1 VRWYNGNV
9 TSEQGNDQIMAT
21 KMTEAEILAYVDEAP
36 RTAHLATVRED
47 GRPHVAPIWVT
58 VDAGEIVFTTW
69 HTSVKGRNIART
81 GQAALC
87 IDDTAEGSSYVTIEG
102 TVTMDPDPAQSR
114 TWATRLGGKYMGEDR
129 AVEFGERNGIAGE
142 YVCRLRPTRM
152 SGMRGVT
159 D

>member
-1 VRWYNGNV
+1 
-9 TSEQGNDQIMAT
+9 MARKLT
-21 KMTEAEILAYVDEAP
+21 PEEIYAYVDEAP
-36 RTAHLATVRED
+36 RTAHIATVRED

-58 VDAGEIVFTTW
+58 VDNGDLVFTTW

-81 GQAALC
+81 GRAALT
-87 IDDTAEGSSYVTIEG
+87 IDDTAEGSSYVMIEG

-114 TWATRLGGKYMGEDR
+114 FWATRIGGKYMGADR
-129 AVEFGERNGIAGE
+129 AEEFGQRNGVPGE
-142 YVCRLRPTRM
+142 YVCRLTPTHM

>member
-1 VRWYNGNV
+1 MGR
-9 TSEQGNDQIMAT
+9 
-21 KMTEAEILAYVDEAP
+21 KMTPEEILAYVDEAP

-58 VDAGEIVFTTW
+58 VDRGEIVFTTW
-69 HTSVKGRNIART
+69 HTSLKGRNIART

-87 IDDTAEGSSYVTIEG
+87 IDDTADGSSYVSIEG
-102 TVTMDPDPAQSR
+102 TVTMDPDPTQSR
-114 TWATRLGGKYMGEDR
+114 QWATTLGGKYMGVDR
-129 AVEFGERNGIAGE
+129 AEEFGQRKGIEGE
-142 YVCRLRPTRM
+142 YVCRLRPTHM